1 MKNFIFMCMYY
12 LMSLLFAN
20 KTVFVDMYELENGLT
35 VMLNSDENANSVYGA
50 VVVKGG
56 GKQDPA
62 EATGIAHY
70 LEHMLFK
77 GTNELGTVNYEAEKV
92 YLDSI
97 EILYELLGTTENQEK
112 RLTIQ
117 KKINDLNIKAS
128 EFAIPNE
135 FTKLTEGFGGT
146 GLNAFT
152 SNDVIAYFNQ
162 FPSHQMNKWLDL
174 NSHRFKNP
182 VFRLFQSELETVYEE
197 KNRSMDN
204 PFRK

>member
-1 MKNFIFMCMYY
+1 
-12 LMSLLFAN
+12 MSLLFAD

-77 GTNELGTVNYEAEKV
+77 GTDELGTVNYEAEKV

-97 EILYELLGTTENQEK
+97 EILYELLGTMENQEK

-117 KKINDLNIKAS
+117 KKLMI
-128 EFAIPNE
+128 
-135 FTKLTEGFGGT
+135 
-146 GLNAFT
+146 
-152 SNDVIAYFNQ
+152 
-162 FPSHQMNKWLDL
+162 
-174 NSHRFKNP
+174 
-182 VFRLFQSELETVYEE
+182 
-197 KNRSMDN
+197 
-204 PFRK
+204 